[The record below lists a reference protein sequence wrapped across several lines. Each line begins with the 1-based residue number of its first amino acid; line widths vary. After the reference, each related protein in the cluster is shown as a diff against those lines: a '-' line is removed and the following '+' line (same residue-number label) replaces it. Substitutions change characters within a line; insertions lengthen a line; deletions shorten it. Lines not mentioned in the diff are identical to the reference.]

1 MVFLGRIITYGLGV
15 NMSQQFLLFQGVKI
29 VFKVGL
35 ALLKY
40 CHDDL
45 VRIQDF
51 FVYSE
56 RNSHTSPAYNW
67 FSFCF
72 QVKLPFEKLV
82 HALRNFPEG
91 AMDPDTVLPMANSIK
106 VLSFSLCGWCVFK
119 QKQKFEFYLNSTF
132 YHHITLIIYH
142 GCSGYLHPFFV
153 CCVSLFKL

>member
-106 VLSFSLCGWCVFK
+106 VLSFSVCVA
-119 QKQKFEFYLNSTF
+119 
-132 YHHITLIIYH
+132 
-142 GCSGYLHPFFV
+142 GV
-153 CCVSLFKL
+153 CLSKSKNLSFI